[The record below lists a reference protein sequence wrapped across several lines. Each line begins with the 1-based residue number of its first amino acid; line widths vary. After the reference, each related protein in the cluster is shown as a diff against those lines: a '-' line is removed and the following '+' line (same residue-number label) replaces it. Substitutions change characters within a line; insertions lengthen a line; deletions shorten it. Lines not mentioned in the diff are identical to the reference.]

1 MEAMGWVQE
10 SLAFFEAEYLV
21 TTLLEH
27 KVVIRYSVYRWQ
39 QYDVI
44 MTS

>member
-21 TTLLEH
+21 RLCWNTKSLSDTLC
-27 KVVIRYSVYRWQ
+27 IAGSS
-39 QYDVI
+39 
-44 MTS
+44 MTSL